1 MIPKKYANMEGAWI
15 RRQATKYGM
24 PKAGKNSLP
33 QGKAYQFVIQC
44 QVVNPELLSSQHR
57 SNTVERNQAAFVYL
71 GILTHV
77 CAHTRRE
84 ERER

>member
-1 MIPKKYANMEGAWI
+1 MDDTKKYANMEEAWI

-33 QGKAYQFVIQC
+33 QGKAYQLVIQC
-44 QVVNPELLSSQHR
+44 QVVNPEINHIHR

-71 GILTHV
+71 GIHTHTHV
-77 CAHTRRE
+77 YFST
-84 ERER
+84 